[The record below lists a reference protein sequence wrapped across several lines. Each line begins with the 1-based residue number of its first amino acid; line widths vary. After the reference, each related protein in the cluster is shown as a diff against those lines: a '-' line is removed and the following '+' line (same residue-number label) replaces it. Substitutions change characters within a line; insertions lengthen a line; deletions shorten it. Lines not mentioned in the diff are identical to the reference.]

1 MKCVSLNRPANWSVN
16 PFPFTDVNQITTIR
30 FWFDSTDPRSAGRRH
45 DHGGSG
51 AYQNFGQFTTDL
63 TLGGLSTLRIE
74 MEGDVPDAGTHTV
87 PEPTT
92 VALLGSGLL
101 GLAARRRHKNRS

>member
-1 MKCVSLNRPANWSVN
+1 VVL
-16 PFPFTDVNQITTIR
+16 
-30 FWFDSTDPRSAGRRH
+30 
-45 DHGGSG
+45 G

-74 MEGDVPDAGTHTV
+74 MEGDVPLQEPTPV
-87 PEPTT
+87 PEPAT

-101 GLAARRRHKNRS
+101 GLAARRHKNHKR